1 MQYKSLWDYKSNFS
15 RLLFWGTLSK
25 RICRIFWFT
34 PLICI
39 SLFFAIWILI
49 ALYGFLLERG
59 EYDLSVETF
68 SLLSPD
74 ASNYT
79 SGDKETDMI
88 VNYYAGK
95 QDISREWKVMQFY
108 QDTLSLLETVFQNRI
123 YIRDSIQSV
132 IEEIES
138 MSYQEFDTHLLNKG
152 IDIEKRFYFAPDS
165 LNSTATYQTIWKVY
179 LSLGAPKLKYCPNSK
194 SFPMQYADAFYDPIN
209 NRIFLA
215 KLLERNGDSLKNN
228 KYYCYTWNPDLFLEE
243 LGHAKQFKDKP
254 ATSLSKYIYG
264 MFNSRFVSLWSL
276 FSHAENKT
284 WSGAYG
290 LEYIRRGSFE
300 REAHLELGGS
310 YKQMFYSVVFST
322 SYEDVAY

>member
-1 MQYKSLWDYKSNFS
+1 MEYKRFWNYKSNFPK
-15 RLLFWGTLSK
+15 LLFWSTLAS
-25 RICRIFWFT
+25 RIYRIFWRT
-34 PLICI
+34 SLIF
-39 SLFFAIWILI
+39 SALFFSIWILI
-49 ALYGFLLERG
+49 ALYGFLFERG

-108 QDTLSLLETVFQNRI
+108 QDTLSRLETAFRVRVS
-123 YIRDSIQSV
+123 IRDSIQSV
-132 IEEIES
+132 IKKIES

-152 IDIEKRFYFAPDS
+152 IDIEKRFHFAPDS
-165 LNSTATYQTIWKVY
+165 LNGTATYQTIWKIY
-179 LSLGAPKLKYCPNSK
+179 LSLGAPRLQYCPNSN
-194 SFPMQYADAFYDPIN
+194 SFPMQYADAFYDPVN
-209 NRIFLA
+209 NRIFLS
-215 KLLERNGDSLKNN
+215 KLLERNVDSLKNN
-228 KYYCYTWNPDLFLEE
+228 RHYCYTWNPDLFLEE

-264 MFNSRFVSLWSL
+264 MFNSRFVSLWSFL
-276 FSHAENKT
+276 SYADNQT
-284 WSGAYG
+284 WSSAYG

-322 SYEDVAY
+322 SYEDIFY